1 MIMAMMDE
9 LFNEMREYCEKNTY
23 WDYWMTAKEWN
34 ERLGKNYTG
43 ASFTALVNWGKLER
57 CQSRSNRKAYEY
69 RIVPFGEIKK
79 RKEEQEAKIQ
89 REYAERVIA
98 THEERLAE
106 AKARYEEAIKEAE
119 KRLARDLEWA
129 EERLTE
135 AKAILADNK

>member
-1 MIMAMMDE
+1 MAMMDE
-9 LFNEMREYCEKNTY
+9 LFNEMCDYCEENIG

-34 ERLGKNYTG
+34 ESLGKNYTG

-57 CQSRSNRKAYEY
+57 REARSNKKAYEY
-69 RIVPFGEIKK
+69 RIVPFGKIKE

-98 THEERLAE
+98 NHEKVLAE

-119 KRLARDLEWA
+119 ARLARDLEWA
-129 EERLTE
+129 EKRLAE
-135 AKAILADNK
+135 AKAILNK